1 MKVLVTGGAGF
12 IGTHLVAAL
21 ATAGNEIVVLDN
33 LHRSRVPLERL
44 PGVHFI
50 EGDLRDRQ
58 MVYTASRGVRAIYHL
73 GAQSNVL
80 EAVANVDYS
89 FMTNVMGTYHVLAAA
104 LEERVERVVFASSRE
119 VYGESH
125 DVPVVEECPLNPQNA
140 YGASKAS
147 AEVYCRAFQRT
158 YGLDVSVLRLGN
170 VYGPGDYGR
179 VIPLWLERARRH
191 EDLELYGGEQVLD
204 FVPVGTVVEALR
216 RAAATSLGGQPVNV
230 ASGVGTRLRDLAVR
244 MQALPGFNAR
254 VRLLPAR
261 SVEVR
266 HFIADV
272 TRMRTLLG
280 IEPPSADPLAELP
293 ELWDGMRDAPLAVP
307 SGLQLSWQSGSVL

>member
-1 MKVLVTGGAGF
+1 MRILVTGGTGF

-33 LHRSRVPLERL
+33 LHRSHVPPVRL

-50 EGDLRDRQ
+50 EGDLRDRK
-58 MVYTASRGVRAIYHL
+58 MVYAASRGVRVIYHL
-73 GAQSNVL
+73 GAQSNVM

-89 FMTNVMGTYHVLAAA
+89 FTTNVIGTYQVLAAA
-104 LEERVERVVFASSRE
+104 LEERVERVVFTSSRE
-119 VYGESH
+119 VYGEAH
-125 DVPVVEECPLNPQNA
+125 DMPVVEECALNPQNA

-158 YGLDVSVLRLGN
+158 YGLDISVLRLAN

-179 VIPLWLERARRH
+179 VIPLWLERARQRT
-191 EDLELYGGEQVLD
+191 DLELYGGEQVLD
-204 FVPVGTVVEALR
+204 FVPVGTVVAALQ

-230 ASGVGTRLRDLAVR
+230 ASGVGTRLRDLAAR
-244 MQALPGFNAR
+244 MQALPGFTAR
-254 VRLLPAR
+254 VRRLPAR

-266 HFIADV
+266 SFIADV

-280 IEPPSADPLAELP
+280 IEPPSAGPLAELP
-293 ELWDGMRDAPLAVP
+293 ELWDGMRDAPLAVS
-307 SGLQLSWQSGSVL
+307 SGLQLSRQIESVL